1 MSEKHS
7 GRAEKRS
14 QLYLQNL
21 INKYPEIFDS
31 ELSKQLG
38 REIKVNWVSPIEAD
52 NYREYR
58 DSAFLKKL
66 GIKNICDS
74 QRPLSDFWPDKGAHW
89 DALGKF
95 DSQVFIVEAKGHIEE
110 IVSPGTGATD
120 PNSLKQIQA
129 ALQETKKFLRIK
141 SEYDW
146 SKTLYQYANRL
157 AHLYYLRE
165 CCKIDAFLIFLYF
178 TNDTSWDDYGT
189 EYGWKCAE
197 LVVHK
202 ILGIPAKNK
211 LSKYIRNIY
220 IDVDKLI

>member
-1 MSEKHS
+1 M
-7 GRAEKRS
+7 
-14 QLYLQNL
+14 
-21 INKYPEIFDS
+21 
-31 ELSKQLG
+31 
-38 REIKVNWVSPIEAD
+38 
-52 NYREYR
+52 
-58 DSAFLKKL
+58 KKL

-178 TNDTSWDDYGT
+178 TNDTSWNDYGT

-202 ILGIPAKNK
+202 ILGIPAKHK